1 MIFFD
6 VGVDFMKDVVIN
18 YCLNI
23 IKKNY
28 PKYNDE
34 KISIIKYGL
43 EGLYLTITKLVIII
57 ILAYLLGL
65 FKELIIFLLIY
76 NVIRTFSFGLHAT
89 KSWICLLTSTLIFIL
104 VPLICKYAYI
114 QIWYKVIIGI
124 ILLLLYYK
132 NAPADTKK
140 RPIVSNNRR
149 LFFKYISVL
158 ICIIFIYLSIF
169 IDNIF
174 ISNCFIFSLI
184 VQAFMISPTIY
195 KIFGLSYNNYL
206 SYQTA

>member
-1 MIFFD
+1 
-6 VGVDFMKDVVIN
+6 MKDKIIN

-23 IKKNY
+23 IKKKY
-28 PKYNDE
+28 PQYNDE

-43 EGLYLTITKLVIII
+43 EGIYLLITKLIII
-57 ILAYLLGL
+57 ALLAYIFGLL
-65 FKELIIFLLIY
+65 KELIIFLIIY

-89 KSWICLLTSTLIFIL
+89 KSWICLVSSSLIFIL
-104 VPLICKYAYI
+104 VPLLCKYI
-114 QIWYKVIIGI
+114 VIPILFKVLLGI
-124 ILLLLYYK
+124 TMILLFYK

-140 RPIVSNNRR
+140 RPIISKNRR
-149 LFFKYISVL
+149 LFFKYCSVL

-174 ISNCFIFSLI
+174 ISNCFILSLI
-184 VQAFMISPTIY
+184 VQSFMISPLIY

-206 SYQTA
+206 SYQAINV